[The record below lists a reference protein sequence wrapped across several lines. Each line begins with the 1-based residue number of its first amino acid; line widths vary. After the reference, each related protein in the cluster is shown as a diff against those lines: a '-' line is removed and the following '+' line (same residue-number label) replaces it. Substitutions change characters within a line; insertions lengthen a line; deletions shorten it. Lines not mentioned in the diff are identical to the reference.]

1 MLQKIINYLR
11 NVIESYAIFYYH
23 IDYNNNNLANNQH
36 FYDDREYKIKDTIFK
51 NGRVQPS
58 EVDRI

>member
-1 MLQKIINYLR
+1 MLNQIINYLK
-11 NVIESYAIFYYH
+11 NVIQSYAIIYYYP
-23 IDYNNNNLANNQH
+23 DYNNNILANNEH